1 MPLYQYIAKT
11 KDANTVKDVAEA
23 DSREELIQSLRAKG
37 LYIVSIVEMGK
48 PAPGGGI
55 LSSRKRRGDK
65 HTGIKLVDMSFLA
78 RNLAITLSSG
88 IPLLRILDII
98 SVQTESLKLERIL
111 HNVAQDIKKGL
122 SLSEALKKYPQVFGP
137 LWIGIVEVGEVSGN
151 LPLVLE
157 KLADYLDMRMEFERR
172 IKSALIYPT
181 MVSSFAALTILGFFK
196 FILPRFA
203 GIFTQFDIKLP
214 FITQVLFNIA
224 NFVNKNFLVIIIFL
238 VVGIVAWR
246 FVSKKPAVKR
256 FIDKLVLHLPLLK
269 KLVLVSI
276 IERFSSTLYILLE
289 SGVPIVYT
297 LEVISRSVGN
307 SVMEAKINALKE
319 NVKKGKNLSGE
330 LAKIEE
336 FPVLISEIARIG
348 EEAGN
353 MPDMFRKL
361 SEHYQK
367 ELSTKIDRII
377 AVFEPALIFL
387 LGGTIGVVVV
397 SLFLPLFKL
406 ITLGGH

>member
-1 MPLYQYIAKT
+1 MALYRYIAKT
-11 KDANTVKDVAEA
+11 KDAKTVRDVTEA
-23 DSREELIQSLRAKG
+23 SSRDEVIQILKSKG
-37 LYIVSIVEMGK
+37 LYIVSISEVGK
-48 PAPGGGI
+48 SPERKTLFSLGGKK
-55 LSSRKRRGDK
+55 SEK
-65 HTGIKLVDMSFLA
+65 HRGIKSVDMSFLA

-88 IPLLRILDII
+88 IPLLRILEII
-98 SVQTESLKLERIL
+98 SVQTESLNLEHIL
-111 HNVAQDIKKGL
+111 QNIAQDIKKGL
-122 SLSEALKKYPQVFGP
+122 SLSEALKKYPQVFDH
-137 LWIGIVEVGEVSGN
+137 LWRGIVEVGEVSGN
-151 LPLVLE
+151 LPFVLE

-181 MVSSFAALTILGFFK
+181 MVSCFAALTILGFFK

-203 GIFTQFDIKLP
+203 GIFTQFDIQLP
-214 FITQVLFNIA
+214 FITQLLFNIA

-238 VVGIVAWR
+238 AGGIVAWR

-256 FIDKLVLHLPLLK
+256 FLDRLMLHLPLLRRI
-269 KLVLVSI
+269 VLVTVT
-276 IERFSSTLYILLE
+276 ERFSSTLYILLE

-307 SVMEAKINALKE
+307 SVIEAKINALKE

-387 LGGTIGVVVV
+387 LGGSIGVVVI